1 MDVCE
6 DVRDPGLISG
16 SFLVLPRFRLGFFEQ
31 SCVVDCDHRLVG
43 EGFQKSDLVV
53 RKWARL
59 NSCDENRANDLA
71 FEMHGHAEAT
81 TESSL
86 CRENLIVISRV
97 DEDVAD
103 VNYSPR
109 FDSAR
114 GHRHAI
120 KRHREV
126 RSEELDAVAAYPT
139 DTGDPDEVTIKD

>member
-1 MDVCE
+1 MSE
-6 DVRDPGLISG
+6 
-16 SFLVLPRFRLGFFEQ
+16 SFLELARFGLYLFEQ
-31 SCVVDCDHRLVG
+31 SNAADCDHRLVG

-59 NSCDENRANDLA
+59 SSCDENRANDLA

-109 FDSAR
+109 FDSA
-114 GHRHAI
+114 
-120 KRHREV
+120 
-126 RSEELDAVAAYPT
+126 
-139 DTGDPDEVTIKD
+139 